1 LSTRLLTDINFKY
14 TFKYA
19 LWDYVKSI
27 EKLEIHQVVNLAKI
41 FGALMVKLL
50 PIHFLKVIDFDE
62 IGKATIMFVHL
73 LLENLLTASESVD
86 QVTLVF
92 K

>member
-1 LSTRLLTDINFKY
+1 M
-14 TFKYA
+14 
-19 LWDYVKSI
+19 
-27 EKLEIHQVVNLAKI
+27 VNLAKI

-50 PIHFLKVIDFDE
+50 PIHFLKVVEFEELD
-62 IGKATIMFVHL
+62 KATTLFVHL
-73 LLENLLTASESVD
+73 LLENILAASEGVE

>member
-1 LSTRLLTDINFKY
+1 
-14 TFKYA
+14 
-19 LWDYVKSI
+19 
-27 EKLEIHQVVNLAKI
+27 VVNLAKI

-50 PIHFLKVIDFDE
+50 PIHFLKVVEFDE
-62 IGKATIMFVHL
+62 LDKATTLFVHL
-73 LLENLLTASESVD
+73 LLENILTASEGVE